1 MGKKIIDKNI
11 ENMSLFELNQLK
23 DIVLNIAD
31 DYSRQLVK
39 YNGVDFNTYLNTM
52 SEHEKSLLDKRL
64 KYRNFYEKI
73 CKLIEDKVNI
83 YVEEN

>member
-31 DYSRQLVK
+31 ELFKTIS
-39 YNGVDFNTYLNTM
+39 
-52 SEHEKSLLDKRL
+52 
-64 KYRNFYEKI
+64 
-73 CKLIEDKVNI
+73 
-83 YVEEN
+83 

>member
-39 YNGVDFNTYLNTM
+39 YNGCDFNTYLTTM
-52 SEHEKSLLDKRL
+52 DEHEKMLLNQRL

>member
-52 SEHEKSLLDKRL
+52 SGYEKSLLDKRL
-64 KYRNFYEKI
+64 KYRKFYEKI
-73 CKLIEDKVNI
+73 CKLIEDKVNM

>member
-1 MGKKIIDKNI
+1 
-11 ENMSLFELNQLK
+11 
-23 DIVLNIAD
+23 
-31 DYSRQLVK
+31 
-39 YNGVDFNTYLNTM
+39 M

-73 CKLIEDKVNI
+73 CKLIEDKVNM

>member
-64 KYRNFYEKI
+64 KYRTFYEKI
-73 CKLIEDKVNI
+73 CKLIQDKVDI

>member
-52 SEHEKSLLDKRL
+52 DEHEKMLLNQRL

>member
-31 DYSRQLVK
+31 NYSRQLVK

-64 KYRNFYEKI
+64 IYRNFYEKI